1 MPAFVL
7 GAFAFVSAGAATVHA
22 ADEPTASVPKEE
34 RFKKDEPPPIERRI
48 RSIAHELGL
57 TAKRH
62 GPDSVA
68 IQAGLLVNA
77 LKAGA
82 VGVTE
87 VTVVGESAEAGPS
100 FLEFDVT
107 TGIILNSEGSTPST
121 ELAHMWRQIA
131 VPSLQSMK
139 SFKTDPA
146 GLELVF
152 LYGLQR
158 SADSVENKPDPTE
171 PMMER
176 MMRVAIPE
184 TVLSDLI
191 TGTIGI
197 DAVLSR
203 STVRDAKRLIP
214 LAELGIQ

>member
-1 MPAFVL
+1 
-7 GAFAFVSAGAATVHA
+7 
-22 ADEPTASVPKEE
+22 
-34 RFKKDEPPPIERRI
+34 
-48 RSIAHELGL
+48 
-57 TAKRH
+57 
-62 GPDSVA
+62 VA

-158 SADSVENKPDPTE
+158 FADSVENKPDPTE